1 MIKMIRRSIKEVL
14 INNINSYPV
23 TLVTG
28 ARQIGK
34 STLCYELTKEN
45 NFNYVSLDDLD
56 NRSEACSAS
65 SQAAFSQ

>member
-1 MIKMIRRSIKEVL
+1 MIKMIQRSIKEVL

-56 NRSEACSAS
+56 NRSEANNDPK
-65 SQAAFSQ
+65 FFL

>member
-1 MIKMIRRSIKEVL
+1 MIKMIQRSIKEVL

-34 STLCYELTKEN
+34 STLFYEITNLEWILIIILLKD
-45 NFNYVSLDDLD
+45 SKH
-56 NRSEACSAS
+56 
-65 SQAAFSQ
+65 

>member
-1 MIKMIRRSIKEVL
+1 MIKMIQRSIKEVL

-45 NFNYVSLDDLD
+45 NFNTTS
-56 NRSEACSAS
+56 
-65 SQAAFSQ
+65 